1 MSKQVDERIVSME
14 FDNRN
19 FEKNVSTTMSTLDKL
34 KAKLKFGD
42 AGKSFEGISKA
53 AKNVNFSGLTS
64 GIQTVQTQFSAMEVM
79 GVTALANITNS
90 AVNTGKRMVSAL
102 TIDPISTGLSEYE
115 TQINAIQT
123 ILSNTRSKGTTIDQ
137 VNEALDELNTYA
149 DQTIYNFTEMTRNIG
164 TFTAA
169 GIDLDKSVSA
179 IKGIA
184 NLAAVSG
191 SSSYQASTA
200 MYQLSQ
206 ALATGRVALQDWNSV
221 VNAGMGGQLFQD
233 ALKRTA
239 EHLGYNVDQMI
250 EKYGSFRA
258 SLTEGQW
265 LTSEVLTETLSQ
277 ISGAYTEADLISQGY
292 TAEQAK
298 EIRALADDAVI
309 AATRVKTFTQ
319 LWDVMKESAQSGWTQ
334 TWEIIIGDYEQASE
348 LLSGISDFFT
358 GENGI
363 ITKMSNTRNALL
375 EGALGGNPFS
385 DLAKKIESV
394 TGVTEEMTKATT
406 KYGEVVDR
414 VIGGEFGNGQSRF
427 DALTKAGY
435 DWAYV
440 QNLVN
445 ERLGDSTR
453 HATNFKESTDE
464 LNKSQATTVEQL
476 IAMSDAQL
484 KNLGFTQDEIDAF
497 NQLEEQSRL
506 TGIPI
511 KSLLENMDQ
520 LNGRTLLINSFK
532 NAAQGLVAVFSSVGK
547 AWRDIFPAM
556 QSDQLYNIIASLH
569 RFSTY
574 LVVSDETADK
584 LRRTLRGVFSILD
597 IVTTILGGGFKVA
610 FKAASA
616 VLSAFDMDILD
627 VTASLGDAV
636 YNFRNFLLENELVTK
651 GFEKFGEGV
660 VYVVKAAKRL
670 IDAFMALP
678 QVQNAIERFKDGLT
692 SFKEIGQNMIEGLIE
707 GLQNG
712 TLNVVNMLVNLG
724 KQLLEAIKG
733 VLGIHSPSTEMFA
746 IGRNVILG
754 LVNGIKAGLSM
765 IWNSAKEI
773 GLTILD
779 ALGDV
784 DWGTIAAVAISAGL
798 LITLSKIADAIT
810 TLASPLEG
818 VGDVLESASYA
829 LDQFGG
835 VLKSMSIS
843 IKANAIKSLAVS
855 LLMLVGAVVLMS
867 QINPANLWSA
877 IGALTALAGVMTLF
891 SMGIGKFGPKDTKAF
906 VGFAVAMAGISGAL
920 LIMTVALKR
929 LEKTDPDKFPVIIQG
944 FTTIVLALVG
954 VVAAYGLLVT
964 GPNAANVE
972 KAGSMFLKLS
982 ISMLI
987 MTQVIRAMSG
997 MSASDVAKGAAAITV
1012 FVGVFTALALI
1023 TKLAPGVSALGS
1035 TLLKMSAAMLL
1046 LIVVIKLISGL
1057 SPGEMAKGIAA
1068 IALFVGVFALLAL
1081 ITRLGGANM
1090 AKLGTTLLA
1099 MSASMLIL
1107 ALVVKLMG
1115 GVSIGEILKGT
1126 AALVAFTGV
1135 IALLTLITKL
1145 ADKEMPKLGGTLL
1158 AMSVSI
1164 GILAAIAVLLSLVD
1178 IGGLAKGIVAVG
1190 LLSSFMA
1197 LMLYATRGVQDVKG
1211 NLIVMAVC
1219 IGLLAAAVAGL
1230 SFIDTGKLAGATA
1243 AMSLLMASFALMAK
1257 ASGTMKAS
1265 MSSIITMTM
1274 VVGLLAGI
1282 IALLATTNADLALES
1297 AASMSVLL
1305 LSMSAAMAIL
1315 NTVNGVS
1322 AGALV
1327 GIGVMTSVVAALG
1340 GILYLLRDL
1349 PVESSLATTASLSTL
1364 LLAMSAACL
1373 ILIPV
1378 GAAGSAALVGI
1389 GILAAL
1395 VVALSA
1401 LLVAIGALATYVP
1414 QVETF
1419 LDKGIP
1425 ILEKIGYA
1433 LGSFFGNIV
1442 GGFSAGV
1449 TSGLPEIGTNI
1460 SSFITNLSPGL
1471 TALQGV
1477 DSSAISGMGT
1487 IAAVIGMI
1495 GASSFIDSILSLLTI
1510 GGSTMDVFGNNL
1522 RQFSDIM
1529 VEFSNSISGNIDPE
1543 AITAVATAGAALA
1556 EMQVL
1561 LGASD
1566 IISFFTGQSNLET
1579 FGEQIKK
1586 FGKAMVGFSAT
1597 VSAEGAI
1604 NAEAITAAKNAAMI
1618 MVELQKAIEPTGGWL
1633 QSIMGTKDLG
1643 VFGDQLVDFG
1653 KAIVRFSNTV
1663 SKDGAINV
1671 AAIEAAKNAGLLMA
1685 ELQKA
1690 VVPVGGIVQAFTGT
1704 QDLATF
1710 GIQLVAFGS
1719 AIVNFSNTLTQNG
1732 GVDTEAV
1739 TSAQQAGLLMAEL
1752 QTAITPFGG
1761 VLEFFTGSTKM
1772 GEFGEQIKK
1781 FGQAIVD
1788 FSNTVVNGG
1797 GISVAA
1803 VNSAKYAGLTMAALQ
1818 EALPEDHWFDG
1829 KVTLDDFGSDLKAF
1843 GKGIKGFSDNVQGID
1858 SASIDT
1864 ALSAANRLVT
1874 LTNGIVDLDS
1884 SGIESFKKVK
1894 DLGSSL
1900 SSYASSVAELNYETI
1915 NSSISS
1921 INNIVNLI
1929 RGMVGLDSSGIS
1941 SFSEA
1946 LRNLGSTSISSFLE
1960 PFNSSTSRIQ
1970 NVGSTL
1976 VNNIVTG
1983 INLKKE
1989 SIKSKAL
1996 ELMTLAINTM
2006 DAKKTEFKTTSTTLM
2021 TNFINGITE
2030 KKTQVISSFTTA
2042 LTEAL
2047 TAIRGQYTEFYNA
2060 GNYLVEGFAAG
2071 ITENTFK
2078 AEAKAAAMAR
2088 AARRAAEEEL
2098 DEHSPSKVFYGIG
2111 AFAGQGFVNA
2121 LGDYAGKA
2129 YDASANM
2136 ASKART
2142 GLSAAIGKLSDV
2154 VNSDM
2159 DVNPT
2164 IRPVVD
2170 LTNVRNG
2177 MSTIND
2183 LMSMTQSP
2191 ILATTAG
2198 QIGYTLNRTRQNGPN
2213 DDVISAID
2221 RLRGELGNVG
2231 GTSYTVNGIT
2241 YDDGSNVSEA
2251 VRSLVRA
2258 ARIDRRV

>member
-14 FDNRN
+14 FDNRD
-19 FEKNVSTTMSTLDKL
+19 FEKNVNTTMSTLDKL

-53 AKNVNFSGLTS
+53 AKNVNFSGLTG
-64 GIQTVQTQFSAMEVM
+64 GIQTVQAQFSALEVM
-79 GVTALANITNS
+79 GVTALANITNA

-102 TIDPISTGLSEYE
+102 TIDPVRTGLSEYE

-137 VNEALDELNTYA
+137 VNAALDELNTYA

-239 EHLGYNVDQMI
+239 EHLGYNVDSMI

-265 LTSEVLTETLSQ
+265 LTSEVLTETLAQ
-277 ISGAYTEADLISQGY
+277 ISGAYTDADLISQGY

-309 AATRVKTFTQ
+309 AANRVKTFTQ

-348 LLSGISDFFT
+348 LLSGISKFFT

-363 ITKMSNTRNALL
+363 ITNMSNARNALL

-394 TGVTEEMTKATT
+394 TGVTEEMTKATA

-414 VIGGEFGNGQSRF
+414 VIGGEFGDGQSRF

-506 TGIPI
+506 TGIPV

-532 NAAQGLVAVFSSVGK
+532 NAAQGLVAVFSSIGK
-547 AWRDIFPAM
+547 AWRDVFPAM

-574 LVVSDETADK
+574 LVVSDETAGK
-584 LRRTLRGVFSILD
+584 LRRTLRGVFSIID
-597 IVTTILGGGFKVA
+597 IITTILGGSFKIA

-627 VTASLGDAV
+627 VTASLGDAI

-651 GFEKFGEGV
+651 GFQKFGEGV
-660 VYVVKAAKRL
+660 AYVVKTVARL

-678 QVQNAIERFKDGLT
+678 QVQNAIDRFKEGLT
-692 SFKEIGQNMIEGLIE
+692 GFKEIGRNMIEGLIE
-707 GLQNG
+707 GIQNG
-712 TLNVVNMLVNLG
+712 TLNVVDTLVNLG

-733 VLGIHSPSTEMFA
+733 VFGIRSPSTEMFE
-746 IGRNVILG
+746 IGQNVILG
-754 LVNGIKAGLSM
+754 LVNGIKAGLSTV
-765 IWNSAKEI
+765 WNMAKEI
-773 GLTILD
+773 GSTILD

-784 DWGTIAAVAISAGL
+784 DWTKVATIGIAAGL
-798 LITLSKIADAIT
+798 LVTMSKIADAIT

-818 VGDVLESASYA
+818 VGDVLESAA
-829 LDQFGG
+829 GAIDKFGG
-835 VLKSMSIS
+835 VLKSLSFS

-855 LLMLVGAVVLMS
+855 LLTLVGAVVIMS

-877 IGALTALAGVMTLF
+877 IGAIAALAGVMTLF

-906 VGFAVAMAGISGAL
+906 MRFGLAMVEISAAL
-920 LIMTVALKR
+920 LLMTFALKR

-954 VVAAYGLLVT
+954 VIAAYGLLVN
-964 GPNAANVE
+964 GKNQAAIE
-972 KAGSMFLKLS
+972 RAGNMFLKLS
-982 ISMLI
+982 IAMLI
-987 MTQVIRAMSG
+987 MTQVIRVMGG
-997 MSASDVAKGAAAITV
+997 MSKAEVAKGAAAITA
-1012 FVGVFTALALI
+1012 FVGVFTLLALI
-1023 TKLAPGVSALGS
+1023 TKLAPGVSALGG
-1035 TLLKMSAAMLL
+1035 TLLKMSLAMLL
-1046 LIVVIKLISGL
+1046 LIAVIKLISGL
-1057 SPGEMAKGIAA
+1057 SPEEIIKGIAA
-1068 IALFVGVFALLAL
+1068 ITLFVGIFALLAL
-1081 ITRLGGANM
+1081 ITKLGGANM

-1099 MSASMLIL
+1099 MSAAMLIL

-1115 GVSIGEILKGT
+1115 GLSVGEILKGT

-1145 ADKEMPKLGGTLL
+1145 ADKEMPKLGSTLL

-1164 GILAAIAVLLSLVD
+1164 GILAAVAVLLSMVD

-1219 IGLLAAAVAGL
+1219 IGLLAASVAAL

-1243 AMSLLMASFALMAK
+1243 AMSMLMASFALMAK

-1265 MSSIITMTM
+1265 ITSLLSMTL
-1274 VVGLLAGI
+1274 VVGILAGI
-1282 IALLATTNADLALES
+1282 IALLATMDADLAIES
-1297 AASMSVLL
+1297 AASISMLL
-1305 LSMSAAMAIL
+1305 LSMSASTAIMGAM
-1315 NTVNGVS
+1315 S
-1322 AGALV
+1322 SMSSKALV
-1327 GIGVMTSVVAALG
+1327 GVAAAIVVTGLVAAL
-1340 GILYLLRDL
+1340 LYLMRDM
-1349 PVESSLATTASLSTL
+1349 PIESTMANAKALSTL
-1364 LLAMSAACL
+1364 LLSLSAAML
-1373 ILIPV
+1373 ILTVVGSFAV
-1378 GAAGSAALVGI
+1378 GASAGALAMVVTVGVI
-1389 GILAAL
+1389 GGLLAAL
-1395 VVALSA
+1395 AGLTT
-1401 LLVAIGALATYVP
+1401 LFPNL
-1414 QVETF
+1414 EEF
-1419 LDKGIP
+1419 LNKGIP

-1442 GGFSAGV
+1442 GGFASGAS
-1449 TSGLPEIGTNI
+1449 SGLPEIGTNI
-1460 SSFITNLSPGL
+1460 SAFITNMEPGL
-1471 TALQGV
+1471 TALQNV
-1477 DSSAISGMGT
+1477 NASAITGMGT
-1487 IAAVIGMI
+1487 IAAVIGLI
-1495 GASSFIDSILSLLTI
+1495 GASSFLDSILSLLTI
-1510 GGSTMDVFGNNL
+1510 GGSTMDVFGENIT
-1522 RQFSDIM
+1522 QFGEIM
-1529 VEFSNSISGNIDPE
+1529 VDFSNSITGVNAE
-1543 AITAVATAGAALA
+1543 AITAAATAGAALA

-1566 IISFFTGQSNLET
+1566 VISFFTGQRDLGA
-1579 FGEQIKK
+1579 FGEQIKS
-1586 FGKAMVGFSAT
+1586 FGEAMVGFSAA

-1604 NAEAITAAKNAAMI
+1604 NAEAITAAKNAAMV

-1633 QSIMGTKDLG
+1633 QSIMGTKDLSN
-1643 VFGDQLVDFG
+1643 FGDQLVDFG
-1653 KAIVRFSNTV
+1653 RAITRFSATV
-1663 SKDGAINV
+1663 SEEGAINE
-1671 AAIEAAKNAGLLMA
+1671 AAITAAKNAGMIMV

-1710 GIQLVAFGS
+1710 GYQLVLFGN
-1719 AIVNFSNTLTQNG
+1719 AVVDFSNTLTENG
-1732 GVDTEAV
+1732 GVNLEAIE
-1739 TSAQQAGLLMAEL
+1739 AAKNAGLLMAEL
-1752 QTAITPFGG
+1752 QASITPFGG

-1772 GEFGEQIKK
+1772 GSFGEQIKK

-1797 GISVAA
+1797 GISMAA

-1829 KVTLDDFGSDLKAF
+1829 KVTLDDFGSDLKKF
-1843 GKGIKGFSDNVQGID
+1843 GAGIKGFSENIQGID
-1858 SASIDT
+1858 ASSINT

-1874 LTNGIVDLDS
+1874 LTNNIVGLDN

-1915 NSSISS
+1915 NNSTSS
-1921 INNIVNLI
+1921 INNLVNAI
-1929 RGMVGLDSSGIS
+1929 RGMVGLDSSGIAT
-1941 SFSEA
+1941 FSEA
-1946 LRNLGSTSISSFLE
+1946 LKSLGSTSLSSFLE
-1960 PFNSSTSRIQ
+1960 PFNSSTTQVQ
-1970 NVGSTL
+1970 NIGTSL
-1976 VNNIVTG
+1976 VNNLFAG
-1983 INLKKE
+1983 IKNRQDILKL
-1989 SIKSKAL
+1989 KAT
-1996 ELMTLAINTM
+1996 ELMTLMINTM
-2006 DAKKTEFKTTSTTLM
+2006 KSKEIQFKTTASSLM
-2021 TNFINGITE
+2021 TNMISGITE
-2030 KKTQVISSFTTA
+2030 KKDQLKTSFTTA
-2042 LTEAL
+2042 LTSAV
-2047 TAIRGQYTEFYNA
+2047 TAIREYYTQFYNA

-2088 AARRAAEEEL
+2088 AALEAAEDEL
-2098 DEHSPSKVFYGIG
+2098 DENSPSKEFFKVG
-2111 AFAGQGFVNA
+2111 AYAGEGFVNA
-2121 LGDYAGKA
+2121 LGEYAGKA

-2136 ASKART
+2136 AAKARR
-2142 GLSAAIGKLSDV
+2142 GLSSAMGRLSDMV
-2154 VNSDM
+2154 SGDI

-2170 LTNVRNG
+2170 LSNVQSG

-2183 LMSMTQSP
+2183 LFAMSQSP
-2191 ILATTAG
+2191 LLATTAG
-2198 QIGYTLNRTRQNGPN
+2198 QVSYTLNRTRQNGPN
-2213 DDVISAID
+2213 DDVISAIN
-2221 RLRGELGNVG
+2221 RLRDNLSNIGGN
-2231 GTSYTVNGIT
+2231 SYTVNGIT